1 MEFGQILVLF
11 FSIYIIVV
19 VATVVIANKK
29 GIDVTSFK
37 FKLKVSFGGAI
48 IFIIIPF
55 FLFAYI
61 PIKWKI
67 FILIPSLI
75 VGYVYLVVLH
85 KISQR
90 KKNNKIPLS

>member
-1 MEFGQILVLF
+1 MEFGQVLALF
-11 FSIYIIVV
+11 FLIFIVV
-19 VATVVIANKK
+19 AVATVVIANKK
-29 GIDVTSFK
+29 GVDVTSFK
-37 FKLKVSFGGAI
+37 FKLKVGFGGAI

-55 FLFAYI
+55 FFFADI

-67 FILIPSLI
+67 IISIPSII

-90 KKNNKIPLS
+90 KIKKETLS